1 MAEFLLEKKITEPVS
16 YQVHNISCAAVSQPD
31 QQLYL
36 GSYANALA
44 AFNKAIGLHSGVDYC
59 PDCIKH

>member
-1 MAEFLLEKKITEPVS
+1 MAEFLLEKNDSDPATYKVHDIHCTAVTEPG
-16 YQVHNISCAAVSQPD
+16 SQR
-31 QQLYL
+31 YL

-59 PDCIKH
+59 PACIKS